1 MEGKKILIAEDD
13 DGIYELVSSDL
24 IDDGWLVDRAE
35 TGAGV
40 FAFLQEQQPYLLIL
54 DYLLPDMDGQELIE
68 LAGQKGIALPPFI
81 VSTGRGDENLA
92 VLMMKLGARDY
103 VVKDSFFLEH
113 LNRAVKRLDTEISNK
128 LMLDLT
134 RKALGVSE
142 ALLFG
147 IFNQAPLSILVLE
160 PSGQAT
166 DANATFRKMRNLGEA
181 EQLSHLNMLSGK
193 ACVESGLYWY
203 IITAIL

>member
-103 VVKDSFFLEH
+103 VE
-113 LNRAVKRLDTEISNK
+113 
-128 LMLDLT
+128 
-134 RKALGVSE
+134 
-142 ALLFG
+142 
-147 IFNQAPLSILVLE
+147 
-160 PSGQAT
+160 
-166 DANATFRKMRNLGEA
+166 
-181 EQLSHLNMLSGK
+181 
-193 ACVESGLYWY
+193 ESR
-203 IITAIL
+203 